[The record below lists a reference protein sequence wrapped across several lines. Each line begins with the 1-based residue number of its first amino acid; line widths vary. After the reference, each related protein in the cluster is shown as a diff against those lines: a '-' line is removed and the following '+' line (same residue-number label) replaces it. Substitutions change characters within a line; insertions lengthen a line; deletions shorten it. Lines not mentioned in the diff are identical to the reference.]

1 MFVGLFRNPR
11 MDSLREITKQEH
23 RRAERTAFMSR
34 MIKKKISPYEYYV
47 YLKNQLFSYTNLEYY
62 ATEAGAITKNM
73 EPILRGAA
81 LFNDVI
87 TMETEQKFSDAP
99 IFSASH
105 HYVNYI
111 RQIKDDKDKLL
122 AHVYVRHMGD
132 LSGGQIIKKLVPGPT
147 ALYEFDGDPVV
158 LKDIIRSKLHNNLAE
173 EAKVCFSMVQK
184 FLEELEDYFSELDI
198 NGQTV

>member
-1 MFVGLFRNPR
+1 MNNLK
-11 MDSLREITKQEH
+11 EITKQEH

-34 MIKKKISPYEYYV
+34 MIKKKISPYEYYI

-62 ATEAGAITKNM
+62 AVEAGAITKDM
-73 EPILRGAA
+73 EPILRGSA

-99 IFSASH
+99 IFPASH

-111 RQIKDDKDKLL
+111 RQIKNDKDKLL

-147 ALYEFDGDPVV
+147 ALYEFDSDPDE
-158 LKDIIRSKLHNNLAE
+158 LKEIIRSKLHDNLAE

-184 FLEELEDYFSELDI
+184 FLEELEDYFDGLDI